1 MMEWAS
7 PLAFLLLPL
16 VFLLPLQGRLTGQW
30 HLRVA
35 GAEDL
40 SSGWSAVRLL
50 AWIPMAARM
59 IGLFALVLALA
70 RPRLVH
76 REVVLDSEGLDIMIA
91 VDTSGSMD
99 AKDLVRRWG
108 TTSRL
113 DIAKRVIADFVDGR
127 PYDRIGVV
135 VFGEEAFTHI
145 PLTLDHD
152 TLAAVLSH
160 VEVGMAGAQGTA
172 VGSALAVAA
181 KRMNELD
188 APSKIVILITDG
200 QSNAGRISPE
210 QAAQAAAAL
219 DIRVYTIGVGGSGGG
234 FFRLLGEGIDEATL
248 RMIADTTGGKYYPA
262 ADSKALE
269 RVFASIDE
277 MEPSPAEV
285 EELVHHTELYRSFL
299 GPSLLLLLL
308 DLLLSGTVFRRWP

>member
-16 VFLLPLQGRLTGQW
+16 VLLLPFQSRLTGQL

-35 GAEDL
+35 GAETL
-40 SSGWSAVRLL
+40 VNGWSLRRLL
-50 AWIPMAARM
+50 AWIPLCARM
-59 IGLFALVLALA
+59 LGLLALVFALA

-76 REVVLDSEGLDIMIA
+76 REVVLESEGLDIMIA

-99 AKDLVRRWG
+99 AKDLMQRWG
-108 TTSRL
+108 STSRL
-113 DIAKRVIADFVDGR
+113 DIAKLVIADFVEGR
-127 PYDRIGVV
+127 PFDRIGVV
-135 VFGEEAFTHI
+135 AFGEEAFTHI

-152 TLAAVLSH
+152 TLQAVLKH

-172 VGSALAVAA
+172 VGSALAVSA
-181 KRMNELD
+181 KRMKELD

-219 DIRVYTIGVGGSGGG
+219 DIRVYTIGVGGSSGG
-234 FFRLLGEGIDEATL
+234 FFRLQGEGIDEETL
-248 RMIADTTGGKYYPA
+248 NMIAETTGGKYYPA
-262 ADSKALE
+262 ADSEALG
-269 RVFASIDE
+269 RVFSAIDE

-285 EELVHHTELYRSFL
+285 EELVHHTELYRQFL

-308 DLLLSGTVFRRWP
+308 DLLLSATFFRRWP

>member
-1 MMEWAS
+1 MEWAS

-16 VFLLPLQGRLTGQW
+16 VLLLPLQGRLTGQW

-35 GAEDL
+35 GAETL
-40 SSGWSAVRLL
+40 QSSWSLRRLL
-50 AWIPMAARM
+50 AWLPLWARM
-59 IGLFALVLALA
+59 LGLFALVLALA

-76 REVVLDSEGLDIMIA
+76 REVVLESEGLDIMIA

-99 AKDLVRRWG
+99 AKDLMQRWG
-108 TTSRL
+108 STSRL
-113 DIAKRVIADFVDGR
+113 DIAKLVIADFVEGR
-127 PYDRIGVV
+127 PFDRIGVV
-135 VFGEEAFTHI
+135 AFGEEAFTHI

-152 TLAAVLSH
+152 TLQAVLTH

-172 VGSALAVAA
+172 VGSALAVSA
-181 KRMNELD
+181 KRMKELE

-219 DIRVYTIGVGGSGGG
+219 DIRVYTIGVGASTGGL
-234 FFRLLGEGIDEATL
+234 FRLQGEGIDEETL
-248 RMIADTTGGKYYPA
+248 GMIAETTGGKYYPA

-269 RVFASIDE
+269 RVFSSIDE

-285 EELVHHTELYRSFL
+285 EELVHHTELYRTFL
-299 GPSLLLLLL
+299 GPSLLLLLF
-308 DLLLSGTVFRRWP
+308 DLLLSATFLRRWP